1 MPEKQD
7 LPSLAIL
14 GEVAGAELSAMS
26 AHAESLDTKA
36 GVILGFAGVL
46 VGLGAT
52 AQPSLSKSVA
62 FQIGLSLAV
71 VAAVLAAW
79 AFVPRRF
86 PVLELRVLRD
96 KYLAAPEA
104 ETRLRLLD
112 TQIQMT
118 RQAADLARRKGH
130 RIRLSA
136 GCLAGAAA
144 LIMIGTLTAG
154 G

>member
-1 MPEKQD
+1 MPDKQD

-14 GEVAGAELSAMS
+14 SELVDAERSAMS

-52 AQPSLSKSVA
+52 AQPSLVKSVV
-62 FQIGLSLAV
+62 FQIGLGLAV

-86 PVLELRVLRD
+86 PVLELRHLRD
-96 KYLAAPEA
+96 KYLVVPEA

-112 TQIQMT
+112 TQIEMT
-118 RQAADLARRKGH
+118 RQASDLVKRKGY
-130 RIRLSA
+130 RIELSA

-144 LIMIGTLTAG
+144 LIVIGTLTTG